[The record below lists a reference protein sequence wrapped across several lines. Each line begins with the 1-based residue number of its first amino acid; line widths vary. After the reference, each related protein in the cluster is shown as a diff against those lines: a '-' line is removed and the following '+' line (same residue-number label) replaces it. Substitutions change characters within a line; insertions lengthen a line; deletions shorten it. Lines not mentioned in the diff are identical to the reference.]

1 MQQTTELYNEDIPHN
16 TKATIK
22 RLLALLAHQK
32 SKLFIVS
39 VAAFLSSAAY
49 AFVPLIIGQALDNLL
64 PLVTSSY
71 PVDNLANQLFDALA
85 MPTCWLIVAAIISSL
100 LTYLQQY
107 IIASVGENLTL
118 TLRRAISAKLNRL
131 PLRYFDTHQTGTII
145 SLVNSDLDKVSSV
158 MQISLM
164 QFISA
169 VFTILLTALM
179 MFMLSPIMFLLV
191 AVTVIISSGA
201 TIYVSGFSQRN
212 YAKNMSLMGKLSAH
226 IEEVYS
232 GNRVIKSFAHET
244 ASIQTVAKINQQ
256 QFQATRTAQ
265 FVDYSIYP
273 AIRLINQL
281 GFVVIAIACSFM
293 VISGRLTL
301 GGAQAF
307 LQYFNQASEPV
318 TQAFYTINSLQAAIA
333 GAERVFT
340 MLDEQEEVPDSALST
355 SSITQGRVTFNNVK
369 FGYTAERTLINDLN
383 LEVRPNE
390 MVAIVGPTG
399 GGKTTLINLIM
410 RFYELQ
416 AGSICIDGIDITTM
430 PRAELRRNIGMV
442 LQDTW
447 LFEGTIAENIAYGKM
462 EATRAEI
469 VAAAKDACCDH
480 FIRTMPD
487 GYDTVISGENSQLSQ
502 GQIQLL
508 TIARAMLANPAI
520 LILDEATSSVDTRT
534 EIEIQKAMTR
544 LMQDKTSFV
553 IAHRLSTIRDADLIL
568 VVKDGDIIERGTHEH
583 LLLQN
588 GFYASLY
595 HSQLA
600 GVS

>member
-1 MQQTTELYNEDIPHN
+1 MPQSAELYNEDIPHN
-16 TKATIK
+16 TSTTVK
-22 RLLALLAHQK
+22 RLLNLLAHQK
-32 SKLFIVS
+32 SKLFLVS
-39 VAAFLSSAAY
+39 ITAFLSSAAY
-49 AFVPLIIGQALDNLL
+49 ALVPLIIGQALDNLL
-64 PLVTSSY
+64 PLITSSQ
-71 PVDNLANQLFDALA
+71 PIDNLSEQLLDALA
-85 MPTCWLIVAAIISSL
+85 MPTCWLIVAAITSSL

-107 IIASVGENLTL
+107 IIASVGEKLTL
-118 TLRRAISAKLNRL
+118 TLRRAISSKLNHL
-131 PLRYFDTHQTGTII
+131 PLRYFDTHKTGTII
-145 SLVNSDLDKVSSV
+145 SLVNSDLDKVSTV

-169 VFTILLTALM
+169 VFTILLTAIM
-179 MFMLSPIMFLLV
+179 MFILSPLMFLLV
-191 AVTVIISSGA
+191 AVTVIISSAA

-232 GNRVIKSFAHET
+232 GNLVIKAFAHEANT
-244 ASIQTVAKINQQ
+244 SQTIATINQQ
-256 QFQATRTAQ
+256 QFRATRTAQ

-281 GFVVIAIACSFM
+281 GFVIIAIACSFM
-293 VISGRLTL
+293 ALSGRLTL

-333 GAERVFT
+333 GAERVFNL
-340 MLDEQEEVPDSALST
+340 LDEQEEVVDSADNKQ
-355 SSITQGRVTFNNVK
+355 SITQGHVTFTNVK
-369 FGYTAERTLINDLN
+369 FGYTNTHTLINNLN

-399 GGKTTLINLIM
+399 GGKTTLVNLIM

-416 AGSICIDGIDITTM
+416 AGSICIDDIDITTI
-430 PRAELRRNIGMV
+430 PRAQLRRNIGMV

-462 EATRAEI
+462 DATRAEI

-480 FIRTMPD
+480 FIRTMPH
-487 GYDTVISGENSQLSQ
+487 GYDTIISGENSQLSQ

-508 TIARAMLANPAI
+508 TIARAMLANPTI

-568 VVKDGDIIERGTHEH
+568 VVKDGDIIERGTHEN

-600 GVS
+600 GIS